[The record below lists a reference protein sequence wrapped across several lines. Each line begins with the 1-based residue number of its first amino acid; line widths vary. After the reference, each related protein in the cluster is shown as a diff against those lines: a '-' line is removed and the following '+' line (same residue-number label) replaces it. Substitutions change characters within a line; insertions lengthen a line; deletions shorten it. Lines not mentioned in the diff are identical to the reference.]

1 MDFKLFFE
9 QIKQLTDP
17 AIFAIIA
24 KFAILFYGVKILFKF
39 IGKLLKVAFDSKE
52 KYEDYLQTKKDI
64 EELKKASLENKERD
78 LKTHKLLEAFQIDL
92 NAYKQRTHAI
102 ENEKHALV
110 DLVKSNM
117 ELIQKMEK
125 YVK

>member
-1 MDFKLFFE
+1 MDFKDFIN
-9 QIKQLTDP
+9 QIKELADP
-17 AIFAIIA
+17 AVFAIIA
-24 KFAILFYGVKILFKF
+24 KFAILFYVLKIFFKF
-39 IGKLLKVAFDSKE
+39 IGKLLKIAFDSKE

-64 EELKKASLENKERD
+64 EELKKASFENKERD
-78 LKTHKLLEAFQIDL
+78 LKTHKLLESFQIDL

>member
-1 MDFKLFFE
+1 MDFRLFFE

>member
-1 MDFKLFFE
+1 MDFRLFFE

-52 KYEDYLQTKKDI
+52 KYEDYFQTKKDI
-64 EELKKASLENKERD
+64 E
-78 LKTHKLLEAFQIDL
+78 
-92 NAYKQRTHAI
+92 
-102 ENEKHALV
+102 
-110 DLVKSNM
+110 
-117 ELIQKMEK
+117 
-125 YVK
+125 

>member
-1 MDFKLFFE
+1 MDFKDFIN
-9 QIKQLTDP
+9 QIKELTDP

>member
-1 MDFKLFFE
+1 MDFKQFLE
-9 QIKQLTDP
+9 QIKGLTDP

>member
-1 MDFKLFFE
+1 VDFKDFIN
-9 QIKQLTDP
+9 QIKELTDP

-92 NAYKQRTHAI
+92 NAYKKRTHAI